1 MTVMLV
7 VFTVMLVDREMA
19 GIIILRLFGYFLCS
33 ILSSFFR
40 DEQSEFLYLLLLNIS
55 TPIFCR

>member
-19 GIIILRLFGYFLCS
+19 GIIILRLFGYFLLS
-33 ILSSFFR
+33 ILSSSWNLKMSR
-40 DEQSEFLYLLLLNIS
+40 VSLCEKMSWSYTS
-55 TPIFCR
+55 Y